1 MYVQKTNKTLF
12 LLTKTFP
19 FGNGEQYI
27 TNELPY
33 LSKVFEKIIIYPND
47 YYGDIVEHD
56 KQLPS
61 NIEILNFNKL
71 YLKFD
76 SKNSLADYLFLIRTT
91 IFEFFETDDKYN
103 FFYNFKWNLINFWT
117 QLKLANSL
125 EVYLNKNKLNDSLF
139 YSYWFHKSAI
149 LLAILKSK
157 NSIRSF
163 VSRAHSVDLYH
174 NAWGIINETV
184 KVPPYKMFKLK
195 QVTTLYA
202 VSQHGYKFLCDTFPR
217 FRSNFNFSYL
227 GVEEPITVK
236 KESNTDV
243 LSHIVTC
250 SGLDANKRVHLL
262 AKAITQLKK
271 PIRWTHFGDG
281 AFRPE
286 IEKLISDFPTG
297 SLVEIKGQVP
307 NVEVRKFYASHQID
321 LFVNLS
327 IVEGLPVSI
336 MEAMSYKIPILAT
349 AIYGT
354 PEAVS
359 INENGLLLDVNFTN
373 EELVQCLNYFI
384 SQQNR
389 MEAMKQHS
397 YKMYMVKFNA
407 EKNYTMFAN
416 LLAHQ

>member
-1 MYVQKTNKTLF
+1 MTADKTLF
-12 LLTKTFP
+12 LLTKTYP
-19 FGNGEQYI
+19 FGHGEQYI

-33 LSKVFEKIIIYPND
+33 LSKVFGKIIIYPND
-47 YYGDIVEHD
+47 YYDKGTEHD
-56 KQLPS
+56 KPLPS
-61 NIEILNFNKL
+61 NVEILNFNAMF
-71 YLKFD
+71 LKFE
-76 SKNSLADYLFLIRTT
+76 SKSKLSDYLFLIKTT
-91 IFEFFETDDKYN
+91 INEFFETNDKKS
-103 FFYNFKWNLINFWT
+103 FFGNFKWNLINFWT
-117 QLKLANSL
+117 QLKLANSF

-157 NSIRSF
+157 SSIRSF

-174 NAWGIINETV
+174 NAWGIINEAV
-184 KVPPYKMFKLK
+184 KVPPYKMFKLN

-202 VSQHGYKFLCDTFPR
+202 VSQHGYKFLCDTFPG
-217 FRSNFNFSYL
+217 FRSNYNFSYL
-227 GVEEPITVK
+227 GVEEPIAVK
-236 KESNTDV
+236 KELNTEV
-243 LSHIVTC
+243 LFHIVTC
-250 SGLDANKRVHLL
+250 SGLDANKRVHFL
-262 AKAITQLKK
+262 AQAITQLKK

-281 AFRPE
+281 MFRTE
-286 IEKLISDFPTG
+286 IEKLASRFPTG
-297 SLVEIKGQVP
+297 SVFELKGQQP
-307 NVEVRKFYASHQID
+307 NLEVRKFYASHKIN

-327 IVEGLPVSI
+327 KVEGLPVSI

-384 SQQNR
+384 TQQNR
-389 MEAMKQHS
+389 MEAMKQQS

-407 EKNYTMFAN
+407 EKNYTRFAN

>member
-27 TNELPY
+27 TNELTY

-61 NIEILNFNKL
+61 NVVILNFNKM

-76 SKNSLADYLFLIRTT
+76 SKSGLADYLFLIKTT
-91 IFEFFETDDKYN
+91 INEVFETNDKKS
-103 FFYNFKWNLINFWT
+103 FFNNFKWNLINFWT
-117 QLKLANSL
+117 QLKLANSF
-125 EVYLNKNKLNDSLF
+125 EVYLDKNNLNDSIF

-163 VSRAHSVDLYH
+163 ASRAHSVDLYH
-174 NAWGIINETV
+174 NAWGIINESV

-202 VSQHGYKFLCDTFPR
+202 VSQHGYKFLCDTFPKLK
-217 FRSNFNFSYL
+217 SNFDVSYL
-227 GVEEPITVK
+227 GVEQPISVK
-236 KESNTDV
+236 EQSSVDKPF
-243 LSHIVTC
+243 HIVTC

-262 AKAITQLKK
+262 AKAIIQLKC
-271 PIRWTHFGDG
+271 PVRWTHFGDG
-281 AFRPE
+281 VFKPE
-286 IEKLISDFPTG
+286 IEKLKSGISNG
-297 SLVEIKGQVP
+297 SMFDLKGQVS
-307 NVEVRKFYASHQID
+307 NVEVTKFYASQKVD

-327 IVEGLPVSI
+327 VVEGLPVSI
-336 MEAMSYKIPILAT
+336 LEAMAFEIPILAT
-349 AIYGT
+349 AVYGT
-354 PEAVS
+354 PEAV
-359 INENGLLLDVNFTN
+359 IENKNGFLLDVNFTIA
-373 EELVQCLNYFI
+373 ELLNKLNYCI
-384 SQQNR
+384 NNKDELKTMGRSSRSIYQ
-389 MEAMKQHS
+389 E
-397 YKMYMVKFNA
+397 KFNA
-407 EKNYTMFAN
+407 NTNYSEFAKH
-416 LLAHQ
+416 LVLM